1 MDELASVVLTEDLP
15 DYDLVAGD
23 VGTIV
28 LVHSGGRG
36 YEVEFVALNGQT
48 LAVVSLRADQV
59 RPIGAREIAHARS
72 MAAISQ
78 A

>member
-28 LVHSGGRG
+28 LVHNGGRG

-48 LAVVSLRADQV
+48 LAVVSLHADQV

-72 MAAISQ
+72 VAATPH